1 MKILLL
7 GNGFD
12 LEHAL
17 HTKYTDFLDFVQ
29 ECQRIEREENYT
41 DNQYSIFFK
50 NYDVKYQYLLNDLT
64 FNNFWILYFKRRLE
78 INMLLQKGH
87 WIDFEREI
95 SNFIKRSDTE
105 RKYDSRKRL
114 CFDLLKKS
122 NYIDIDLD
130 YKI

>member
-7 GNGFD
+7 GNCFD

-78 INMLLQKGH
+78 INMLLQLSLIH
-87 WIDFEREI
+87 I
-95 SNFIKRSDTE
+95 
-105 RKYDSRKRL
+105 
-114 CFDLLKKS
+114 
-122 NYIDIDLD
+122 
-130 YKI
+130 